1 MQLLKDD
8 YAAGLFD
15 AQKPPCLSLYQPTH
29 RGHPE
34 NQQDPIR
41 FRNLVKKLEESLRRE
56 FSTKDIIPLLAPFWK
71 LAEDFDFWKHTN
83 DGLAVLGSGDL
94 FRVYKLQRP
103 VTEFAIAA
111 DSFHLKPLLR
121 IMQSADRYYV
131 LGLSQQEAKLFV
143 GNRDA
148 LDPVELLPEAAQ
160 AIAAAL
166 EKGQDKPRAESWT
179 FGTGKTGSR
188 ARHGHIEECQA
199 EHRTERFFH
208 AVDRAILKYYSQ
220 PSGLPLLLATLPEH
234 QASFRRISRN
244 PMLLATGIE
253 SHPDALSLSALCKQV
268 WQHLEPYYIARL
280 DGIIEMFGA
289 AQSRE
294 LGTADLAQA
303 MRAAVSGRVSTL
315 LVEADRHI
323 PGRVDVVTGG
333 IEFDDLANPVADD
346 LLDDLGAFVLKTG
359 GQVVVVPTKRMPTK
373 TGLAAIYRF

>member
-1 MQLLKDD
+1 
-8 YAAGLFD
+8 
-15 AQKPPCLSLYQPTH
+15 SLYQPTH

-34 NQQDPIR
+34 NKQDPIR
-41 FRNLVKKLEESLRRE
+41 FRNLVKRLEESLGRE
-56 FSTKDIIPLLAPFWK
+56 YSAQEIQPLLSPFWK
-71 LAEDFDFWKHTN
+71 LVEDFDFWKHTN
-83 DGLAVLGSGDL
+83 DGLAVLGGSGL

-103 VTEFAIAA
+103 VAELAVAA
-111 DSFHLKPLLR
+111 DTFHLKPLLR
-121 IMQSADRYYV
+121 IMQSADRYYI
-131 LGLSQQEAKLFV
+131 LGLSQQDAKLFV

-148 LDPVELLPEAAQ
+148 LDPVDLLPEAEQ

-179 FGTGKTGSR
+179 FGTGKTGAR
-188 ARHGHIEECQA
+188 ARHGHTEECQA
-199 EHRTERFFH
+199 ENRTERFFH
-208 AVDRAILKYYSQ
+208 AVDRAILKHYSR
-220 PSGLPLLLATLPEH
+220 PSGLPLLLVTLPEH
-234 QASFRRISRN
+234 QASFRRISHN
-244 PMLLATGIE
+244 PMLLATGIDAN
-253 SHPDALSLSALCKQV
+253 PDALSLSALCKQA
-268 WQHLEPYYIARL
+268 WLLIEPAYIARL
-280 DGIIEMFGA
+280 EGMIEMFGA

-303 MRAAVSGRVSTL
+303 MRAAVAGQVATL

-323 PGRVDVVTGG
+323 PGRVDIATGG